1 MASGRQGAASPK
13 AAALCSLLHV
23 FRAYSDLGR
32 RVASAGH
39 GGMEPGRGSASASRD
54 PRGTKRRN
62 QRDAWIADIYL
73 CPQTLTTPWLHR
85 CCCLRP

>member
-13 AAALCSLLHV
+13 AAALGSLLRV

-39 GGMEPGRGSASASRD
+39 GGMEPGRGSASASQD
-54 PRGTKRRN
+54 PRGERG
-62 QRDAWIADIYL
+62 QRQGCSPRDGSCGGTAGPAAVGA
-73 CPQTLTTPWLHR
+73 
-85 CCCLRP
+85 